1 VATVSDTTPAVPLNI
16 ANTLSAAR
24 ICAVPFQLH
33 FAFSGQKTAFLV
45 LLMLVLLSDAIDGFI
60 ARKMG
65 QESEIGSRMDS
76 LGDFATY
83 VSLPICMWGL
93 WPELIREETAF
104 LLLAGLST
112 LLPALVGYCR
122 FRRPI
127 AFHTWSA
134 KLSAVLLGVTLLLM
148 MILDMRWPFRVVTPI
163 ICLAGLE
170 TLAVTL
176 VLPRY
181 RANVSSLIHALA
193 IRRDGEANTA

>member
-1 VATVSDTTPAVPLNI
+1 MATVTNTTPAVAFNI
-16 ANTLSAAR
+16 PNTLSAAR
-24 ICAVPFQLH
+24 ICAVPVQLH
-33 FAFSGQKTAFLV
+33 FAFSGQQSAFLV

-60 ARKMG
+60 ARKLG
-65 QESEIGSRMDS
+65 QESEIGSRMDT

-83 VSLPICMWGL
+83 LSLPICMWGL

-104 LLLAGLST
+104 LLLAGLSS
-112 LLPALVGYCR
+112 LFPALVGYGR

-127 AFHTWSA
+127 AFHTWGA

-148 MILDMRWPFRVVTPI
+148 MISDIRWPFRVVTPI

-176 VLPRY
+176 VLPAY
-181 RANVSSLIHALA
+181 RANVRSLKHALA
-193 IRRDGEANTA
+193 IRRGHEAKAA